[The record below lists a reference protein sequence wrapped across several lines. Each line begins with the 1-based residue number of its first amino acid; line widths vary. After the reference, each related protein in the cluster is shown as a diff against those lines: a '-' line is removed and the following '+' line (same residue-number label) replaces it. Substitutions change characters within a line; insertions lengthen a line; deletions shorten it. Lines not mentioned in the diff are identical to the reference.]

1 MLGWPTQTAFGNAH
15 RQSLAGVTGSRQSMQ
30 YLWYA
35 LLALVAYAAVAPLT
49 KVAMEELPAD
59 SVALV
64 TNGMLA
70 IVTLALVLATDRPL
84 LAALTHERAPYMYA
98 AGACLTV
105 GILAYYRALA
115 GGPVS
120 VVVPIFGLFLV
131 ASSVLG
137 IVFLGETLTA
147 RKGAGI
153 VLAVVAVFLTT
164 FEG

>member
-1 MLGWPTQTAFGNAH
+1 
-15 RQSLAGVTGSRQSMQ
+15 MQ

-35 LLALVAYAAVAPLT
+35 LVALVAYAAVAPLT
-49 KVAMEELPAD
+49 KVAMRDLPAD

-70 IVTLALVLATDRPL
+70 VATLALVLATDRPL

-98 AGACLTV
+98 AGACLTI

-115 GGPVS
+115 AGPVS
-120 VVVPIFGLFLV
+120 VVVPIFGLFLI

-137 IVFLGETLTA
+137 IVFLEETLTV

>member
-1 MLGWPTQTAFGNAH
+1 
-15 RQSLAGVTGSRQSMQ
+15 MQ

-35 LLALVAYAAVAPLT
+35 LVALVAYAAVAPLT
-49 KVAMEELPAD
+49 KVAMQELPAD
-59 SVALV
+59 TVALV
-64 TNGMLA
+64 TNGML
-70 IVTLALVLATDRPL
+70 VVGTLTLVLATDRPL
-84 LAALTHERAPYMYA
+84 LSALTHERAPYMYA

-131 ASSVLG
+131 ASSVIG
-137 IVFLGETLTA
+137 IVVLDEALTV
-147 RKGAGI
+147 RKGVGI

>member
-1 MLGWPTQTAFGNAH
+1 
-15 RQSLAGVTGSRQSMQ
+15 MQ

-35 LLALVAYAAVAPLT
+35 LLALVAYSLVAPLT
-49 KVAMEELPAD
+49 KLATQDLPAD
-59 SVALV
+59 TVALV
-64 TNGMLA
+64 TNGMLVLTA
-70 IVTLALVLATDRPL
+70 LALVVATDKPL
-84 LAALTHERAPYMYA
+84 GSALTHEHAPYMYA
-98 AGACLTV
+98 AGACLAV

-115 GGPVS
+115 AGPVS

-131 ASSVLG
+131 ASSVVG
-137 IVFLGETLTA
+137 IAFLDEALTL

>member
-1 MLGWPTQTAFGNAH
+1 
-15 RQSLAGVTGSRQSMQ
+15 MQ

-35 LLALVAYAAVAPLT
+35 LVALLAYTLVAPLT
-49 KVAMEELPAD
+49 KLATQEIPSDTVAF
-59 SVALV
+59 V

-70 IVTLALVLATDRPL
+70 VSALALVVASGKPV
-84 LAALTHERAPYMYA
+84 ASSLTHEHAPYMYA
-98 AGACLTV
+98 AGVCLSV
-105 GILAYYRALA
+105 GIIAYYRALS

-131 ASSVLG
+131 GSSIVG
-137 IVFLGETLTA
+137 IAFLDETLTV

>member
-1 MLGWPTQTAFGNAH
+1 
-15 RQSLAGVTGSRQSMQ
+15 MQ

-35 LLALVAYAAVAPLT
+35 LVALVAYAAVAPLT
-49 KVAMEELPAD
+49 KVAMQELPAD
-59 SVALV
+59 TVALV
-64 TNGMLA
+64 TNGML
-70 IVTLALVLATDRPL
+70 VVGTLTLVLATDRPFL
-84 LAALTHERAPYMYA
+84 SALTHERAPYMYA

-131 ASSVLG
+131 ASSVIG
-137 IVFLGETLTA
+137 IVVLDEALTV